1 MWCLCGVD
9 LCSPGTRNA
18 PLVSPDIPG
27 LLEQSLSIFKHT
39 HLHSFD
45 SPSGFKAQ
53 KEGHVPKHFL
63 LPGARNVHSSF
74 KQNFSSSPG

>member
-9 LCSPGTRNA
+9 LCSPGTRKA

-27 LLEQSLSIFKHT
+27 LLEQSLSIFKHI

-74 KQNFSSSPG
+74 KQIFSSSPG